1 MLPRNSDNFRNLDVQ
16 SAHMCRRTSILF
28 SLFVLV
34 AATAV
39 FAQSSS
45 PAKQTAPSSGTS
57 SPQATKPPSQ
67 QAPDQSGAPAAGDS
81 TQATLDPEVALQIAV
96 RQAGNDGAALV
107 HNLEEY
113 LVHYP
118 NTPRR
123 AAIYRGLLDAEMQL
137 QNPKAA
143 LDYAERLLAIQPDDT
158 ETMFLAASILEKMPD
173 EASQL
178 HAIDYDSRLIDRV
191 RTANPESRPA
201 QMSLEDWQAGRN
213 RFAMNLYSMR
223 GRIEW
228 HLKKDDEAVKDFT
241 QSFRLIPTAG
251 VSLNMGEIA
260 EEHKQAEEAIR
271 QYATAFVLSGQ
282 ERDDDVD
289 RDSLRMKLGNLWR
302 LTHDSDSGL
311 GDQLISAYDK
321 AQAEN
326 KPEPAEHNKGL
337 KDASEFSLRR
347 VDGSAAVKLADFRNK
362 TVVLSFWA
370 SWSSYWRAYQPLL
383 SDVRKK
389 FEGRD
394 DVVFLAVDTDADE
407 TIVGP
412 LLQAHAVQGIVVFA
426 DGIDGLLQVNTVPTT
441 IVLDRAGKV
450 AYRARGFAPDGFVNI
465 LSDAIGKASGSPPK

>member
-1 MLPRNSDNFRNLDVQ
+1 
-16 SAHMCRRTSILF
+16 MCRRTCIIL

-34 AATAV
+34 ASNAV
-39 FAQSSS
+39 FAQSQS
-45 PAKQTAPSSGTS
+45 PAKQSAPSSGTP
-57 SPQATKPPSQ
+57 SPQATKPPAQ
-67 QAPDQSGAPAAGDS
+67 DAPDQSGAPATGDS
-81 TQATLDPEVALQIAV
+81 SPANLDPEVALQIAV

-143 LDYAERLLAIQPDDT
+143 LDYAERLLALQPDDT

-251 VSLNMGEIA
+251 VSLSMGEIA
-260 EEHKQAEEAIR
+260 EEHKQADEAIR
-271 QYATAFVLSGQ
+271 QYATAFVLAGQ
-282 ERDDDVD
+282 DRDDEVD

-302 LTHDSDSGL
+302 LTHDSDAGL
-311 GDQLISAYDK
+311 GDQLVAAFDR
-321 AQAEN
+321 AEAEI

-337 KDASEFSLRR
+337 KDAFDFSLRR
-347 VDGSAAVKLADFRNK
+347 VDGSAAVKFADFRNK
-362 TVVLSFWA
+362 TVVLNFWA
-370 SWSSYWRAYQPLL
+370 SWSSYWRAYQPLV
-383 SDVRKK
+383 SDVRRK
-389 FEGRD
+389 FEGRE
-394 DVVFLAVDTDADE
+394 DVVFLAVNTDEDE
-407 TIVGP
+407 AIVAP
-412 LLQAHAVQGIVVFA
+412 LLQAHKVEGIVVFA
-426 DGIDGLLQVNTVPTT
+426 DGINGLLQVNTVPTT
-441 IVLDRAGKV
+441 IVLDRTGKV